1 MKFRKN
7 LVCANFC
14 GKVCISE
21 GKPNH
26 MPQTKGVKQANRDFV
41 RSALK
46 LLAQIL
52 FPNELEQLL
61 RALLKA
67 RGSYLS
73 RLGNEGRK
81 ALNRINVEDVRKVIK
96 ELGKKV
102 LRETRD
108 GRVAIDFHAIPQG

>member
-1 MKFRKN
+1 
-7 LVCANFC
+7 
-14 GKVCISE
+14 
-21 GKPNH
+21 
-26 MPQTKGVKQANRDFV
+26 MPKTKGVKQANRGFV

-46 LLAQIL
+46 LIYTLLAQIL

>member
-1 MKFRKN
+1 
-7 LVCANFC
+7 
-14 GKVCISE
+14 
-21 GKPNH
+21 
-26 MPQTKGVKQANRDFV
+26 MPKTKGVKQANRGFV

-46 LLAQIL
+46 LIYTLLAQIL

-81 ALNRINVEDVRKVIK
+81 ALRTLNRINVEDVRKAIK

-102 LRETRD
+102 LRETRER
-108 GRVAIDFHAIPQG
+108 RVAIDFHAIPQG